1 MPRFAQIRSR
11 IPIHTPMSLRDRFI
25 QSSSQE
31 SPIGP
36 PVGPKLPT
44 LAAALMLAAA
54 SASGQIETQPDES
67 SQRPEVRR
75 PASAGRVVRAFDFE
89 EKDYNPLPVP
99 LGWIRAQ
106 NDPAVPR
113 VRPGFPIWNG
123 GIIDYKSPA
132 YSGMGTANL
141 PTTGGSTSLI
151 LRRGEVNI
159 FPNADYLISARVRTA
174 GLVHA
179 KARVHAKLLDLQGNE
194 IADANIST
202 QLVNTRGDWVQVS
215 AQIEGVYPTA
225 AFIQVE
231 LQLLQPENQSDLP
244 PEPFAVWQQDF
255 SGNAYFDN
263 LIIAQ
268 LPRLELST
276 YAPGNIVESDTPPPL
291 RLLVRDLTGDDI
303 MAVAKVYSVKGEL
316 IDGRTFDDGSK
327 RVRTDWVPNLPAFG
341 WYRAAID
348 VTVDQQTVGTQ
359 TLDFIWAPPQTS
371 SPDSGMF
378 SLHADLTEPK
388 ISSVADQLIAAS
400 AISNASVELWGVY
413 TDLDDTKSESPSM
426 RALQRV
432 VQSGVETSVIFA
444 KLPAELAAS
453 LAIDPDEVRSTFATP
468 LVNWIDWGTD
478 LFDNFGQ
485 AVSDWRFGDLP
496 TQETADTL
504 EKQHDSILQTFMGYV
519 PGPVLVTPWA
529 IDRPIETADI
539 LLDQQLQVFDHSA
552 TSEHAMS
559 LVIDQWIQAVDQQAG
574 DSSVSSSSSS
584 SGSGSKASGIRP
596 PSLAM
601 TLSPLDESGR
611 ANYWTTTERSTS
623 VALFARKAISFWWAA
638 STSSIDQ
645 SRFDLELANAWRIT
659 PGKRGQVFP
668 APELAA
674 FRTLAIHLGNR
685 HAIAELDLIDGV
697 RMLVAGPKIADPLD
711 DSSVGSASSSRSD
724 PGVMV
729 LWIDDPSLESKTIRF
744 PLALGTVTAYDLY
757 NNAAPTA
764 LDHVTDVGIPV
775 HTIEITRSPI
785 IITGVNTNLVR
796 FLDSATL
803 TPEMIQSTSGMQ
815 EHELHLTNPWPM
827 TIQGK
832 LFIVEPGGYT
842 DPDGDIDRSWEI
854 RPRVISFTLRPDEH
868 KAFPIEIA
876 HSLGELA
883 GKKKLSFDINIEA
896 DIEYPLIRIE
906 KSTSLGL
913 DGIEME
919 LSVRQSDQ
927 GITLITAR
935 VTNQRSTIQDFDLVG
950 IAPGEPRLRRSIN
963 GIEPGQQAIREFA
976 FTKAKSSDQIVVS
989 LVLRDSSARLNLAIT
1004 VP

>member
-1 MPRFAQIRSR
+1 
-11 IPIHTPMSLRDRFI
+11 
-25 QSSSQE
+25 
-31 SPIGP
+31 
-36 PVGPKLPT
+36 
-44 LAAALMLAAA
+44 MLAAA
-54 SASGQIETQPDES
+54 SAHGQIETKPDTS
-67 SQRPEVRR
+67 TQRHQVRR

-113 VRPGFPIWNG
+113 DRPGFPIWNG

-132 YSGMGTANL
+132 YSGIGTANL
-141 PTTGGSTSLI
+141 PTSGGSTSLI

-174 GLVHA
+174 GLVHS

-194 IADANIST
+194 ITDANIST

-231 LQLLQPENQSDLP
+231 LQLLQPEHQSDLP
-244 PEPFAVWQQDF
+244 PEPFAVWQQDY
-255 SGNAYFDN
+255 SGNAFFDN

-276 YAPGNIVESDTPPPL
+276 YAPGNIVESDTPPAL

-303 MAVAKVYSVKGEL
+303 MAVAKVYNIKGQL

-327 RVRTDWVPNLPAFG
+327 RVRTDWVPNLPAYG
-341 WYRAAID
+341 WYRAVID
-348 VTVDQQTVGTQ
+348 VTVDQKTVGTQ
-359 TLDFIWAPPQTS
+359 TLDFIWAPPQES

-388 ISSVADQLIAAS
+388 ISSIADQLIAAS
-400 AISNASVELWGVY
+400 AISNASLELWDIF
-413 TDLDDTKSESPSM
+413 TAIDDTKSESPSM

-444 KLPAELAAS
+444 KLPAELAAN

-468 LVNWIDWGTD
+468 LVNWIDWGSD

-496 TQETADTL
+496 TQETAKTL
-504 EKQHDSILQTFMGYV
+504 QTQHDIILQTLMGYV
-519 PGPVLVTPWA
+519 PGPVIVTPWA
-529 IDRPIETADI
+529 IDRPVNSSDI
-539 LLDQQLQVFDHSA
+539 LFDQQLQVFDHSA

-559 LVIDQWIQAVDQQAG
+559 LVIDQWVRAVAQHASDA
-574 DSSVSSSSSS
+574 SASSSTSDYS
-584 SGSGSKASGIRP
+584 ASGIRP
-596 PSLAM
+596 PALAI

-611 ANYWTTTERSTS
+611 ANYWAMTERSTS

-638 STSSIDQ
+638 SLSSIDQ
-645 SRFDLELANAWRIT
+645 SRFDLELANAWRVT
-659 PGKRGQVFP
+659 RGKRGQVFP

-697 RMLVAGPKIADPLD
+697 RMLVAGSKLADPLD
-711 DSSVGSASSSRSD
+711 DSPVGNESSSRSD

-729 LWIDDPSLESKTIRF
+729 LWIDDPAIESKTINF

-757 NNAAPTA
+757 NNATPTPIG
-764 LDHVTDVGIPV
+764 HGTDAGIPV

-883 GKKKLSFDINIEA
+883 GKKKLTFDINIEA
-896 DIEYPLIRIE
+896 DIQYPLIRIE
-906 KSTSLGL
+906 KSTTLGL

-927 GITLITAR
+927 GITLITAQ
-935 VTNQRSTIQDFDLVG
+935 VTNHRSTIQDFDLVG

-963 GIEPGQQAIREFA
+963 GIEPGQQALREFA
-976 FTKAKSSDQIVVS
+976 FAKAKSSDQIVVS